1 MDDKL
6 LQEIDELLPELKKLF
21 VLLDSGEFDADDVS
35 AVPLIDDACT
45 TLQQAR
51 DRLEKKKDTITMP
64 RSIYK
69 MLTERA
75 ELHPDSAKLLYENAE
90 DLYITSP
97 PPAES
102 EE

>member
-6 LQEIDELLPELKKLF
+6 LQEIDGYTAPGAVVDINIETVEK
-21 VLLDSGEFDADDVS
+21 LLD
-35 AVPLIDDACT
+35 L
-45 TLQQAR
+45 LQQAR
-51 DRLEKKKDTITMP
+51 DRLGKKKDTVTMP

-97 PPAES
+97 PPGS
-102 EE
+102 